1 MPNLDLKLKDLDV
14 FHGFIR
20 RHIGP
25 GAEDEA
31 AMLAEL
37 GMESIDDLL
46 DKVVPESIRRRKEL
60 EVKASLSERQV
71 LNRLYQ
77 ISTRNQLFKSF
88 IGMGYHN
95 THTPTVIERNLLRNP
110 AWYTAYTPYQ
120 AEISQGRLE
129 ALLNFQ
135 TMISDLTGME
145 LANASVLDEATAA
158 AEAMAMCQPTA
169 VTRKPSKW

>member
-1 MPNLDLKLKDLDV
+1 MQNLDLKLQDLDI
-14 FHGFIR
+14 FDGFIR

-25 GAEDEA
+25 SAEDEA

-37 GMESIDDLL
+37 GMDNVDELL
-46 DKVVPESIRRRKEL
+46 DKVVPESIRRRKPL

-95 THTPTVIERNLLRNP
+95 THTPTVIERKLLRNP
-110 AWYTAYTPYQ
+110 AWYTADTHYQ
-120 AEISQGRLE
+120 PRI
-129 ALLNFQ
+129 
-135 TMISDLTGME
+135 
-145 LANASVLDEATAA
+145 
-158 AEAMAMCQPTA
+158 
-169 VTRKPSKW
+169 

>member
-1 MPNLDLKLKDLDV
+1 MPKLDLKLKDLDV

-31 AMLAEL
+31 AMLEQL
-37 GMESIDDLL
+37 GIESIDELL

-77 ISTRNQLFKSF
+77 ISTRNQGLPQHP
-88 IGMGYHN
+88 Y
-95 THTPTVIERNLLRNP
+95 TDRNRTQP
-110 AWYTAYTPYQ
+110 AA
-120 AEISQGRLE
+120 
-129 ALLNFQ
+129 
-135 TMISDLTGME
+135 
-145 LANASVLDEATAA
+145 
-158 AEAMAMCQPTA
+158 
-169 VTRKPSKW
+169 